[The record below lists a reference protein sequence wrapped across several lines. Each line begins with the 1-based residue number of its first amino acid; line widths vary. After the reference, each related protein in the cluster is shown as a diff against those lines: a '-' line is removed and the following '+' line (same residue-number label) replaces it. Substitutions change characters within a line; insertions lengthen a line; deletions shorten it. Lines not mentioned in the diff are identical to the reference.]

1 MDNIYDEVYQRL
13 AVLPEDQRAALLKE
27 LLPPQELFMR
37 MDGTAFAVH
46 KFGLRLFEA
55 KALLGEIGIPED
67 DPRSIIY
74 RKLVG
79 SKINEDVP
87 KSLRAIAAKE
97 ETVGKNAGA
106 VQIWDQG
113 SKIWWVPIAATQKF
127 QNSMQSLLDEFDDL
141 VQRELIDGY
150 NDMLD
155 DAKNRFLEATQTAWD
170 DMNVLGRID
179 MPRDEY
185 IKKSMG
191 AFEARF
197 PTISEIREKVR
208 MELTPRQAPLPQ
220 HVENILTDVREAAK
234 QKIKAEAEAANLAV
248 KTNQVQLRMVQLEEQ
263 LKEVE
268 LNKLEDERNLRREII
283 KSQIA
288 PEIQRAEE
296 IVLQVEMSLMRV
308 AQEIVESA
316 KKGTT
321 ITSATRRSWNQR
333 LKRLKELSPENP
345 EFDRALEELA
355 HMSTADKVTAQ
366 NVNVVS
372 ENVMSALR
380 EMERVASMEINAD
393 AIWRLMQGGHGEQ
406 ALKAI
411 QNIRDK
417 ATTRLNEVEALHEL
431 IILTGVNNTPDD
443 I

>member
-1 MDNIYDEVYQRL
+1 
-13 AVLPEDQRAALLKE
+13 
-27 LLPPQELFMR
+27 
-37 MDGTAFAVH
+37 
-46 KFGLRLFEA
+46 
-55 KALLGEIGIPED
+55 
-67 DPRSIIY
+67 
-74 RKLVG
+74 
-79 SKINEDVP
+79 
-87 KSLRAIAAKE
+87 
-97 ETVGKNAGA
+97 
-106 VQIWDQG
+106 
-113 SKIWWVPIAATQKF
+113 VPIAATQKF